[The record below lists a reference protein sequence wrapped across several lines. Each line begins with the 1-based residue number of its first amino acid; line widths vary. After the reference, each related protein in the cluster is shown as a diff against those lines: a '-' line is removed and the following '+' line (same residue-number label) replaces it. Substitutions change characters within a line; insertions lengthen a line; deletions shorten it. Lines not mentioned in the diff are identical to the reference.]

1 MLIFEKEL
9 GKLSG
14 YTVVLPAVSVGN
26 AGQLCVD
33 VLLENIAKDKMTS
46 TQILHPS
53 IVPIVG
59 PDPLRID
66 GVDNSAV
73 LTAMQAYTV
82 VEKSIVIFQL
92 RSGIL
97 PGKGAAFIADFLQWF
112 QAADCKDLIVIGSM
126 HAHERIDVQITGTPL
141 RYLNTTTSTRKIPD
155 QFVPLE
161 SREEQSTGFMQN
173 DNDTASETGPIIP
186 GGGISSRVYQSCQ
199 LKGISATLMLKFCSE
214 GDNRT
219 DGLALSD
226 YFNQVVNVM
235 PKSSDKTKVPASWR
249 YLFGGSA
256 PVQMF
261 W

>member
-14 YTVVLPAVSVGN
+14 YSVILPAVSVGN
-26 AGQLCVD
+26 AGQLCID
-33 VLLENIAKDKMTS
+33 VLLENIDKNKMS
-46 TQILHPS
+46 CTQVLHPS

-59 PDPLRID
+59 PDPLRLGGD
-66 GVDNSAV
+66 DSAV

-82 VEKSIVIFQL
+82 TDSRLVIFQL

-97 PGKGAAFIADFLQWF
+97 PGAGAAFIADFLKWF
-112 QAADCKDLIVIGSM
+112 QEADCADLIVIGSM
-126 HAHERIDVQITGTPL
+126 QSHECIDKQITGTPL
-141 RYLNTTTSTRKIPD
+141 RYLSTTQNSRQIPD
-155 QFVPLE
+155 QFVQLE
-161 SREEQSTGFMQN
+161 SREEQATGFMQN
-173 DNDTASETGPIIP
+173 DNNTSSGPFIP

-199 LKGISATLMLKFCSE
+199 MKGIAATLMLKFCSE

-219 DGLALSD
+219 DGIVLSD
-226 YFNQVVNVM
+226 YLNQVLNIL
-235 PKSSDKTKVPASWR
+235 PKTQNKTKVPESWR